1 MSESH
6 SVYDWMT
13 VREMGEYQS
22 SFYPRWN
29 SRVFDGV
36 IDHFRLDRAT
46 KAGRLSRGERAGLS
60 LAITLAPEP
69 ELLIL
74 DDPALGLD
82 PVARRALLES
92 MIHSTRNTDRTIL
105 FSSHLLDDVERTA
118 DYVAILDRSVLRAC
132 CPVETF
138 RSSVRQFVLRFEA
151 PMRPPDPL
159 PDLRGL
165 LQARRTTAEL
175 RLTIVRPDAHTSRTL
190 QQLGASSIED
200 VPVSFDEAV
209 IGYLSERGEQ
219 SGFLDRIDES
229 TVPGG
234 VR

>member
-1 MSESH
+1 M
-6 SVYDWMT
+6 
-13 VREMGEYQS
+13 
-22 SFYPRWN
+22 
-29 SRVFDGV
+29 
-36 IDHFRLDRAT
+36 
-46 KAGRLSRGERAGLS
+46 
-60 LAITLAPEP
+60 
-69 ELLIL
+69 
-74 DDPALGLD
+74 LGLD
-82 PVARRALLES
+82 PVARRAFLES
-92 MIHSTRNTDRTIL
+92 MIHSTRDTDRTIL

-138 RSSVRQFVLRFEA
+138 RSSVRQFVLRYDA
-151 PMRPPDPL
+151 PMRAPDPL